1 MKKSEL
7 TKEDILSDRMGVECL
22 IFDFDGTI
30 AETEEAHR
38 DAFNKAFV
46 LNKLNWHWDQHI
58 YKKLLKVAGGKE
70 RIEFYN
76 KSLLSHSKQISGK
89 DIEEIHFQKTK
100 FYSQS
105 VSQGFVQLRPGI
117 REFLEKAKFNKKK
130 LAISTSTSRDNVAL
144 LLRSCLKE
152 NPEDVFS
159 FISTGEL
166 VEKKKPSPDLY
177 KLVLEEMNL
186 LPEECLAFEDSR
198 IGLISA
204 KRANITTAVN
214 PSRYSMG
221 DNFEEAD
228 YFLTSFLL
236 EKFPKSLRRILSL

>member
-1 MKKSEL
+1 MKPKAL
-7 TKEDILSDRMGVECL
+7 NRHRLFKRMEIQCL
-22 IFDFDGTI
+22 IFDFDGTL

-38 DAFNKAFV
+38 NAFNQAFN
-46 LNKLNWHWDQHI
+46 LNKLNWHWDENI
-58 YKKLLKVAGGKE
+58 YKKLLQVAGGIE

-76 KSLLSHSKQISGK
+76 KSFLSHSKQLCRK

-117 REFLEKAKFNKKK
+117 REFLEKAKYNKKK
-130 LAISTSTSRDNVAL
+130 LAISTSTSRDNVTL

-159 FISTGEL
+159 FISTGDL

-177 KLVLEEMNL
+177 KLVLAEMNL
-186 LPEECLAFEDSR
+186 MPEECLAFEDSR
-198 IGLISA
+198 IGLVSA
-204 KRANITTAVN
+204 KRANIKTAVN
-214 PSRYSMG
+214 PSQYSMG
-221 DNFEEAD
+221 DNFDEAD

-236 EKFPKSLRRILSL
+236 EQFPKSLRKRIAL